1 MEFLLAIGI
10 PLVVL
15 GLAYILI
22 SENQGLPLWLERLTD
37 RSGSIWTFGIILITV
52 LSIVKLASNN

>member
-15 GLAYILI
+15 GLAYIFI
-22 SENQGLPLWLERLTD
+22 SENQGLLLWLERLTD
-37 RSGSIWTFGIILITV
+37 RSGSIWTFGIILIAV
-52 LSIVKLASNN
+52 LSIVKFASNN

>member
-22 SENQGLPLWLERLTD
+22 SENQGLPWWLERLTN
-37 RSGSIWTFGIILITV
+37 RSGSIWTFGIILIAV
-52 LSIVKLASNN
+52 ISIVKFASNN

>member
-37 RSGSIWTFGIILITV
+37 RSGV
-52 LSIVKLASNN
+52 QKKYPVQK